1 LSFGESAKNVAR
13 GRRKGKSEMTEE
25 ERIKALE
32 DKLLKVVR
40 ALIAYTERDNTA
52 SATQLRMNL
61 YASGVMPNL
70 YPPRIK

>member
-1 LSFGESAKNVAR
+1 
-13 GRRKGKSEMTEE
+13 MTEE

-40 ALIAYTERDNTA
+40 ALMAYTESGLLTR
-52 SATQLRMNL
+52 LRMDL
-61 YASGVMPNL
+61 YATGVMPNL

>member
-1 LSFGESAKNVAR
+1 
-13 GRRKGKSEMTEE
+13 MTEE

-40 ALIAYTERDNTA
+40 ALIAYTEREKVA